1 MKITAVI
8 AEFNP
13 FHNGHKYLL
22 EECRVR
28 TQADAVLAVLSGD
41 YVERGAPA
49 IADGYFRA
57 GTALLQGADLVLFL
71 PSRFVLR
78 SAEGYAYAAVSLLDS
93 LGCVDSLAFGSECG
107 DLSLLRECAQS
118 LSEETDLRKEILRKN
133 LREGLSFPK
142 ARALAYPEYSSLL
155 DSPNNILGIEYLKA
169 LYSMRSEI
177 EPCTVKRIGPAHND
191 TTPGKEYASASA
203 IRNLLEE
210 KSVDG
215 QENIPSSIPRGVC
228 YEDSLPV
235 PHCVHSEDPLPVPHC
250 VLSED
255 LLPVP
260 EVCRE
265 ALLAYCKEHRLVT
278 SDDFSQLLGIR
289 LMELGSR
296 EDLLLYPDVDRDL
309 AGTIF
314 SNRFAFTGFTAYADL
329 IKSKAYTMTRIHR
342 ALLRIALDLR
352 ADGPARPLFAR
363 AAGFT
368 AQGARLLADIKK
380 RSSIPILTKNSETEI
395 LTGEARGL
403 YDEEVRLAN
412 IYRLIREGKSGR
424 APQNVLK
431 TGLIRV

>member
-215 QENIPSSIPRGVC
+215 QENIPSSIPHGVC

-314 SNRFAFTGFTAYADL
+314 SNRFAYTGFTAFADL

-395 LTGEARGL
+395 LTGAARGL

>member
-22 EECRVR
+22 EECRIR

-49 IADGYFRA
+49 VADGYFRA
-57 GTALLQGADLVLFL
+57 RTALLQGADLVLFL

-93 LGCVDSLAFGSECG
+93 LGCVDSLVFGSECG
-107 DLSLLRECAQS
+107 DISLLRECALS

-142 ARALAYPEYSSLL
+142 ARALAYPEYASLL

-169 LYSMRSEI
+169 LYSMRSAI

-191 TTPGKEYASASA
+191 MTPGKEYASASA
-203 IRNLLEE
+203 IRNLLAE
-210 KSVDG
+210 KSNDG
-215 QENIPSSIPRGVC
+215 QESIHSPIPHRVSSEEAI
-228 YEDSLPV
+228 PV
-235 PHCVHSEDPLPVPHC
+235 PHCLSSE
-250 VLSED
+250 E
-255 LLPVP
+255 LLPIP

-265 ALLAYCKEHRLVT
+265 ALLAYCKAHRLVT
-278 SDDFSQLLGIR
+278 SDDFSHLLGIR

-314 SNRFAFTGFTAYADL
+314 SNRFTYTGFTAFADL

-368 AQGARLLADIKK
+368 AQGARLLAEIKK
-380 RSSIPILTKNSETEI
+380 HSTIPILTKNSETEI
-395 LTGEARGL
+395 LTEEARRL
-403 YDEEVRLAN
+403 YDEEIRLAN